1 MTKLSDHHSSKI
13 FKSLYIGDSS
23 VGKTGSLV
31 SLVKA
36 GYFLRILDLD
46 NGLDVLKQYII
57 KECPDKIN
65 NVDYETRRD
74 KYKST
79 AGGPIVVGQ
88 PRAFVDSMALLTK
101 WTDGSDPSQWG
112 SDTFF
117 VLDSGTALGR
127 GAFEWAKGMNPSA
140 KDPRQWYFQAQQAIE
155 TFVTMLF
162 GEGFATNVLLI
173 THINYKELQ
182 DGTTRGYSNWIGS
195 ALGPIIPKYCNT
207 VLMAKSEG
215 SGKNVRR
222 YIETM
227 STPLVDLKNP
237 APFKIEQR
245 YPLETGLATIVQ
257 LLKEN
262 TNANE
267 LQRSA

>member
-88 PRAFVDSMALLTK
+88 PRAFVDSMALSL
-101 WTDGSDPSQWG
+101 
-112 SDTFF
+112 
-117 VLDSGTALGR
+117 R
-127 GAFEWAKGMNPSA
+127 E
-140 KDPRQWYFQAQQAIE
+140 
-155 TFVTMLF
+155 
-162 GEGFATNVLLI
+162 
-173 THINYKELQ
+173 
-182 DGTTRGYSNWIGS
+182 
-195 ALGPIIPKYCNT
+195 
-207 VLMAKSEG
+207 
-215 SGKNVRR
+215 
-222 YIETM
+222 
-227 STPLVDLKNP
+227 
-237 APFKIEQR
+237 
-245 YPLETGLATIVQ
+245 
-257 LLKEN
+257 
-262 TNANE
+262 
-267 LQRSA
+267 